1 MSACAPRVAEKWT
14 ASTSM
19 SAAASY
25 SPADPIAAKAK
36 ASSGDAASRPTG
48 ASRRIQL
55 ATIRASAS

>member
-1 MSACAPRVAEKWT
+1 MSAWCSRASLEKWT

-36 ASSGDAASRPTG
+36 ASSGDAAS
-48 ASRRIQL
+48 
-55 ATIRASAS
+55 SADGSEQ